1 MNVCRYIRVS
11 LLGLSILATTAF
23 AGITPEDFAKNPE
36 VLRARISPTGEYLAV
51 MRLVDDQ
58 RVVAVLTYPDLEL
71 SGVMSFPGR
80 NQVLNFWWVS
90 DDRLIGSVTRDFGR
104 YEFLAPSGELFGMN
118 ADGDRSKHLFGYRAG
133 DSIGSTASR
142 QATRRYASAR
152 ILNRLWDDPDHVLV
166 EIRNWTRG
174 LSSPVEAARMNVFT
188 GALSGRIRAPVTD
201 AVLVAD
207 QHGNVRFAFSTDDRF
222 NSVVHERDPTSRQW
236 RLFSKTEYGEIGLDP
251 LVVAPDG
258 RIYVRTAPDDGPLG
272 IYLLDAKTQQMETVY
287 RHAFVDADLLTDHDD
302 GAWGVFVE
310 PDYPKIVTINGEH
323 RYSILTEQ
331 LKDVFPGRFVRILNE
346 THDGRLT
353 MAAVTDDNATPEV
366 YLFDREERSLRKL
379 FDMLPWIDDGLLA
392 EMRPIEIEARDGLRL
407 RGYLTLP
414 PPAIQGSNL
423 PLVVMPHGGP
433 HGPRDSWG
441 FDPYVQVLATHGY
454 AVLQINYRGSGGY
467 GPGFERLGHRQ
478 WGKKMQ
484 DDVTDATLW
493 AIDRGIADPKR
504 ICIYGWSYGGYA
516 AMMGVIREPG
526 LYACA
531 VPAAGVYDQDIQYR
545 KADFT
550 RLTRWGDEYIDKV
563 IGPTAEDR
571 RLASPVTYVDRIETP
586 LFLVHGEEDQRVPI
600 GHAHALLKALKRV
613 GISPQYMEKNN
624 EGHGFFKEANRVD
637 FFEALLKFLD
647 RHIGDKSEI
656 AAGR

>member
-478 WGKKMQ
+478 WGKKM
-484 DDVTDATLW
+484 
-493 AIDRGIADPKR
+493 
-504 ICIYGWSYGGYA
+504 
-516 AMMGVIREPG
+516 
-526 LYACA
+526 
-531 VPAAGVYDQDIQYR
+531 
-545 KADFT
+545 
-550 RLTRWGDEYIDKV
+550 
-563 IGPTAEDR
+563 
-571 RLASPVTYVDRIETP
+571 
-586 LFLVHGEEDQRVPI
+586 
-600 GHAHALLKALKRV
+600 
-613 GISPQYMEKNN
+613 
-624 EGHGFFKEANRVD
+624 
-637 FFEALLKFLD
+637 
-647 RHIGDKSEI
+647 
-656 AAGR
+656 